1 MAESYFYANSSI
13 SDVELQEESIV
24 SRKKVMGNVNSNNL
38 KPRTNEAARRIFNT
52 YKETNEANKR
62 KKAKS

>member
-1 MAESYFYANSSI
+1 
-13 SDVELQEESIV
+13 
-24 SRKKVMGNVNSNNL
+24 MGIVNSNNL